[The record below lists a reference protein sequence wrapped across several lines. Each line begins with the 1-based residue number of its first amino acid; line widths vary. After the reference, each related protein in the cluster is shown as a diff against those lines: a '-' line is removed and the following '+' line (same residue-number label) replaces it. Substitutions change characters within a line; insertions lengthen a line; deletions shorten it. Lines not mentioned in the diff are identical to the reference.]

1 MISVMPISSIYNLYI
16 SSDKE
21 YVRILTNILG
31 FVPKN
36 LSLYKLAFRHKS
48 AGNQVKKGYKDSN
61 ERLEFLGDAILGA
74 VVAELLFKKY
84 PFKDEG
90 FLTEMRSKIVNRNH
104 LNQLSRKLGLGNLI
118 NYDNKSAT
126 RAMQQGSLLGDA
138 FEALIGAIYLDR
150 NYAASRKFIADR
162 IVKPHIDIDTLEQT
176 ETNYKSKL
184 IEWCQREGR
193 DVTFE
198 LVSEEG
204 EGRAR
209 LFNIRVLV
217 DSEEFGQGQDYTK
230 KNAEK
235 IAAERACE
243 VLNI

>member
-1 MISVMPISSIYNLYI
+1 MNSVMPISNLYRLYL

-36 LSLYKLAFRHKS
+36 IALYKLAFRHKS
-48 AGNQVKKGYKDSN
+48 AASHIKKGFKDSN

-104 LNQLSRKLGLGNLI
+104 LNQLSRKLGLEHLI

-126 RAMQQGSLLGDA
+126 HAMRQGSLLGDA

-150 NYAASRKFIADR
+150 NYAASRKFITER
-162 IVKPHIDIDTLEQT
+162 IVKPHVDVDILERT

-193 DVTFE
+193 DVSFE

-209 LFNIRVLV
+209 LFSIRVLI
-217 DSEEFGQGQDYTK
+217 DQEEYGQGQDYTK

-243 VLNI
+243 ILNI

>member
-1 MISVMPISSIYNLYI
+1 MRISDW
-16 SSDKE
+16 SSD
-21 YVRILTNILG
+21 VCSSDL
-31 FVPKN
+31 
-36 LSLYKLAFRHKS
+36 
-48 AGNQVKKGYKDSN
+48 
-61 ERLEFLGDAILGA
+61 
-74 VVAELLFKKY
+74 
-84 PFKDEG
+84 
-90 FLTEMRSKIVNRNH
+90 
-104 LNQLSRKLGLGNLI
+104 
-118 NYDNKSAT
+118 
-126 RAMQQGSLLGDA
+126 
-138 FEALIGAIYLDR
+138 R
-150 NYAASRKFIADR
+150 NYAASRKFITDR
-162 IVKPHIDIDTLEQT
+162 IVKPHVDIDMLEQT